1 MDRGH
6 DLKATL
12 EDPSCKELHSKFG
25 QGHMKRKTT
34 ERKKLVRFEN
44 SMTDNENLETFTDKK
59 KTHTLTHTHT
69 HTDTHTHIQ

>member
-12 EDPSCKELHSKFG
+12 EDPSYQELHSKFG

-59 KTHTLTHTHT
+59 KTHTHTHT
-69 HTDTHTHIQ
+69 HSYNKHTP

>member
-12 EDPSCKELHSKFG
+12 EDPCCKELHLKFG

-34 ERKKLVRFEN
+34 EQRKSVRFEN
-44 SMTDNENLETFTDKK
+44 SMTYNENSETFADKK
-59 KTHTLTHTHT
+59 KKKQTHTHK
-69 HTDTHTHIQ
+69 HTP

>member
-34 ERKKLVRFEN
+34 VKKNELVTGKVREQH
-44 SMTDNENLETFTDKK
+44 D
-59 KTHTLTHTHT
+59 
-69 HTDTHTHIQ
+69 

>member
-12 EDPSCKELHSKFG
+12 EDPCCKELRLKSG

-34 ERKKLVRFEN
+34 EQRKLVRFKN
-44 SMTDNENLETFTDKK
+44 SMTDNENSETFTDNKK
-59 KTHTLTHTHT
+59 
-69 HTDTHTHIQ
+69 